1 MKVSGMLWAGLVA
14 LSLAGCATRGPAV
27 DSPVLRDPEALAAAQ
42 ALADKA
48 EEGARVEDIRAAEAN

>member
-27 DSPVLRDPEALAAAQ
+27 DSPVLRDPQ
-42 ALADKA
+42 
-48 EEGARVEDIRAAEAN
+48 